1 MIFHNDL
8 MLTTQGHIAQACACM
23 SVAKKSKKQSLI

>member
-1 MIFHNDL
+1 MILNAHL
-8 MLTTQGHIAQACACM
+8 MLTTQGLSAQGCAWV